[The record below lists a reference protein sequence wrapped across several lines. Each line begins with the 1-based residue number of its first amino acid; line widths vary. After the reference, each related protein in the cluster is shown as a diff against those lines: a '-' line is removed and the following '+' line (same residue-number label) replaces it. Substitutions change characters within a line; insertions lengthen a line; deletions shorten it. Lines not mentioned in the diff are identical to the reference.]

1 MHTIRLGLLLAPLLA
16 FAASAAEVDGVVF
29 PDTRQ
34 VDGKTLVLNGY
45 GLRTWSFLNVHIYIA
60 GLYVERPTRDPNAI
74 IQSAET
80 KVLTF
85 HFQHDVDAERAREA
99 WRTALANNC
108 PAPCRVESEDVERF
122 LAGVPAMR
130 AGDKFELRFADHHAD
145 IAANGKPI
153 GRIDGAPLADAMLA
167 AFLGPKPGSP
177 ALKQA
182 LLERRG

>member
-1 MHTIRLGLLLAPLLA
+1 MHSIRLGLLLAPLLA

-34 VDGKTLVLNGY
+34 VDGKTLVLNGL
-45 GLRTWSFLNVHIYIA
+45 GLRTWSFMNIHIYIA
-60 GLYVERPTRDPNAI
+60 GLYLERTTRDPNAI

-85 HFQHDVDAERAREA
+85 HFQHDVAADRAREA
-99 WRTALANNC
+99 WRTALTNNC
-108 PAPCRVESEDVERF
+108 PTPCRLDPEDVERF
-122 LAGVPAMR
+122 IAGVPAMR
-130 AGDKFELRFADHHAD
+130 AGDRFELRFADHHAD
-145 IAANGKPI
+145 IAANGKSI

-182 LLERRG
+182 LLDRHG

>member
-1 MHTIRLGLLLAPLLA
+1 MRAIRLGLLLAPLLA

-45 GLRTWSFLNVHIYIA
+45 GLRTWSFLNIHIYIA

-74 IQSAET
+74 IQSADT
-80 KVLTF
+80 KLLTF
-85 HFQHDVDAERAREA
+85 HFQHDVDAARARDA

-108 PAPCRVESEDVERF
+108 PSPCRLDPRDVEHF
-122 LAGVPAMR
+122 IAGVPAMR
-130 AGDKFELRFADHHAD
+130 SGDSFELRFADHHAD
-145 IAANGKPI
+145 IAANGQPI
-153 GRIDGAPLADAMLA
+153 GRIDRGPLADAMLA
-167 AFLGPKPGSP
+167 AFLGPKPGSRE
-177 ALKQA
+177 LKQA